1 MSVVI
6 RQVGNEQVITTG
18 DWNVILEPN
27 IDARNYLSFNNKPKS
42 RKILKDVMTEFDLV
56 DIYRK
61 VYPTKRIYTW
71 RRFNTIKQSRL
82 DYFLISDALSVDIL
96 NVDIQPGYRT
106 DHSLVTIMV
115 KNGSFAPWEL
125 APKVL

>member
-1 MSVVI
+1 
-6 RQVGNEQVITTG
+6 
-18 DWNVILEPN
+18 
-27 IDARNYLSFNNKPKS
+27 
-42 RKILKDVMTEFDLV
+42 MTEFDLV

-61 VYPTKRIYTW
+61 VYQTKRIYTW

-106 DHSLVTIMV
+106 DHSLVTITV
-115 KNGSFAPWEL
+115 KNGSIKEKCKGYWKFNNSLLYEKKYIDIVKL
-125 APKVL
+125 AISKIKKQY